1 MRVPRLHLVTD
12 PEVCPFDRLLALLP
26 ALVAAGVDGV
36 HLRAPDR
43 AAAELL
49 AVAQVA
55 RRVVVPPAVLLVNDR
70 IDVALLSEAD
80 GVQLPERGLP
90 PEGARCLLGRG
101 RFIGCS
107 VHSVPAAERA
117 AQAGADFLLFGN
129 VFESASK
136 PGRAA
141 AGLEALR
148 AVTRAVPC
156 PVIAIGGI
164 TPERVPEVVAT
175 GAHGVAVIRGILAAP
190 DPVAAVHAFRA
201 ALDRVGAV

>member
-36 HLRAPDR
+36 HLRARDR

-70 IDVALLSEAD
+70 IDVAVLSEAD

-90 PEGARCLLGRG
+90 HEGARRLLGRG

-107 VHSVPAAERA
+107 VHSVTAAERA

-129 VFESASK
+129 VFETASK

-141 AGLEALR
+141 AGLEVLR

>member
-49 AVAQVA
+49 AVAQAA

-70 IDVALLSEAD
+70 IDVAVLSEAD

-90 PEGARCLLGRG
+90 PEGARRL
-101 RFIGCS
+101 
-107 VHSVPAAERA
+107 
-117 AQAGADFLLFGN
+117 
-129 VFESASK
+129 
-136 PGRAA
+136 
-141 AGLEALR
+141 
-148 AVTRAVPC
+148 
-156 PVIAIGGI
+156 
-164 TPERVPEVVAT
+164 
-175 GAHGVAVIRGILAAP
+175 
-190 DPVAAVHAFRA
+190 
-201 ALDRVGAV
+201 

>member
-70 IDVALLSEAD
+70 IDAALLSEAD

-90 PEGARCLLGRG
+90 PEGARRLLGRG

-129 VFESASK
+129 VFETASK

-141 AGLEALR
+141 AGLEALG

>member
-49 AVAQVA
+49 VVAQVA

-70 IDVALLSEAD
+70 IDVAVLSEAD

-90 PEGARCLLGRG
+90 PEGARRLLGRG
-101 RFIGCS
+101 RLIGCS
-107 VHSVPAAERA
+107 VHSVTAAERA
-117 AQAGADFLLFGN
+117 AQAGFLLFGN
-129 VFESASK
+129 VFETASK

-141 AGLEALR
+141 AGLKALR

-190 DPVAAVHAFRA
+190 DPVDAVHAFRA